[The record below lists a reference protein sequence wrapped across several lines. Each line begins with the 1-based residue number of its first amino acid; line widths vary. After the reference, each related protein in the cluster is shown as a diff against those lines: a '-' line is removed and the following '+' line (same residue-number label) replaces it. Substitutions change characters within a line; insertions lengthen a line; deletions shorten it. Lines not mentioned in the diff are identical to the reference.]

1 MDFVS
6 RDLLA
11 QDDTIGPMAEFF
23 LTFLTS
29 LVAVALVC
37 ILLYI
42 VYKRRIQH
50 GRFNIGMH
58 FHNAQF
64 NNIDNAQV
72 KMCARPVHK
81 IYPGRHGEIILDDQN
96 IQTAGARAPTQPV
109 QQVTSPTYTSFQR
122 NNYNV
127 TSSTLEEYS
136 DSDSMRDA
144 YETAT
149 NDRQRLII

>member
-1 MDFVS
+1 MDLVT
-6 RDLLA
+6 RNLLP
-11 QDDTIGPMAEFF
+11 QEDTNSPLAEFF
-23 LTFLTS
+23 LTFFTS
-29 LVAVALVC
+29 LVAVTIVC

-81 IYPGRHGEIILDDQN
+81 TYPGRHAEIILDDSN
-96 IQTAGARAPTQPV
+96 VRTAGQVQTQPV
-109 QQVTSPTYTSFQR
+109 QQLASPTYTSFQR

-136 DSDSMRDA
+136 DSDSMRDV
-144 YETAT
+144 YENST